1 MMPAAG
7 SRSSVCMEA
16 PDRKSP
22 KRRLALP
29 ELVERLSGAPR
40 CQFWTRWENSTAP

>member
-7 SRSSVCMEA
+7 SRSSVFMYT

-22 KRRLALP
+22 KRRLAFP
-29 ELVERLSGAPR
+29 ALVERLSGVPR